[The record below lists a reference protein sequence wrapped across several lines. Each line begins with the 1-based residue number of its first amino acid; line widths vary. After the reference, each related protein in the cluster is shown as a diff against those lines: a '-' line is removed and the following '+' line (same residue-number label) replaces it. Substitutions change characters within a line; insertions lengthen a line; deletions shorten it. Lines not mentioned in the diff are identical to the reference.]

1 MEVELGVPEWTGGVC
16 QANSFLD
23 FCCLLFLSPLLM
35 CIYA

>member
-1 MEVELGVPEWTGGVC
+1 MEIELGVPEWTGGVC

-23 FCCLLFLSPLLM
+23 FRFLLFRSPPLV